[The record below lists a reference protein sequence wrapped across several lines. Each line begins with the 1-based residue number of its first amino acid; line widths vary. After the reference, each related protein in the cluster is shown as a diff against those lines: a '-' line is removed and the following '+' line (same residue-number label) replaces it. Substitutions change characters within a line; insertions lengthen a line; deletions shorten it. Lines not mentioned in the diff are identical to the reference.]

1 MSFTTNQP
9 AFTATWTRRLVTL
22 AIASLLSTFAV
33 SVSPAVAASPSSLDV
48 AYGSNLGDTAVVITV
63 GTGDLLAFDT
73 VSVTIGGTPAIINAS
88 TSTTIS
94 LHTPAHAE
102 GVVDVVITSS
112 DINSISTPE
121 TLTGAFTYQSACY
134 STDPLGVLTDGHM
147 CTGALVIDNTVT
159 SIAANAF
166 SKKDGNVIYYSPITS
181 LIVGT
186 GVTEIGINAFKGSYL
201 QSVIIPG
208 NVKTIGGGAFLENM
222 QLSSVTLS
230 EGLETIGALAFYG
243 YLKFTSITI
252 PSSVI
257 TIGAEAFGGNSP
269 LTTMRIGTVANP
281 SLLVNFAPN
290 AVSLKPSEPT
300 ADFNKLFFCNT
311 PGTTISL
318 TDNRVSPI
326 TNIDSVCPIPD
337 SPINIDSATAGVT
350 SVVLNIIPGADYGD
364 SITNYEWTIDNPIGD
379 YVWKALSPAQTGSTI
394 TISDPS
400 LVVGVPVVVLLRAVN
415 ATGVSTSFTP
425 SPTFTPLVESH
436 HVTYDAGGGIGSVPL
451 QSDVDSGTS
460 FTVAPITGVEK
471 LSYSFDGWSDGISI
485 SKIMPT
491 DLYPVTTSDVVLTAT
506 WTANPRPTISSS
518 LGAFTPATGSDSTFS
533 WMDVVSTSDG
543 ITRYAVVFGG
553 GIYKSTDSGRTWAIL
568 PGQIDRNW
576 WDISV
581 SANGQRI
588 SAIVWN
594 GHGWSPGTIWNS
606 TDGGA
611 TWIESLENPP
621 FNLSHIVTSADGLQ
635 VYVSADSGL
644 HRSIDGGAHFTALN
658 VAVFQAG
665 VYLISTSADG
675 QKLFASVGK
684 SIFNSIDGGET
695 WIDHGSAI
703 AFSGCCG
710 FAAIWS
716 SADGMTLLGADDGGA
731 GHLPVLYKSIDGGVN
746 WASIPTAP
754 TFGQDVWPFMITA
767 SNDAQKIMYGP
778 DGGSLYISLD
788 SGLTWTE
795 AVSQNAYS
803 SWNGGVVLDNSNYI
817 SVAMGDWSSP
827 SNGPVPYGNIY
838 TSTLSAALSVITGL
852 ASGGTSLTISG
863 TNFVD
868 GLTVTFGDAAA
879 TNVVV
884 NSATS
889 ITVTTPA
896 HAAGLVD
903 VTVTN
908 PDTGSG
914 TLTGAFTYTA
924 VVTPP
929 SAPVSTYVE
938 PVVPVASETS
948 PLVVPVVD
956 ANGATISA
964 QLQRASGT
972 ANQAVTILVP
982 VNATKENVTFTL
994 APVSNGADATA
1005 GFNVLKLSAATTVG
1019 ATAVTSFDKPLSI
1032 TIPAGASGALPAW
1045 SVDGFSWTAM
1055 TKLTSPTLPDGVA
1068 DGYYINADG
1077 SYLLLTRHLTLFGF
1091 RKAQSALVLTAADAI
1106 VQLSKSTQLSTTGG
1120 SGDGSLVYSS
1130 SSSMTCSVSELGLV
1144 SAVAAGTCKVKA
1156 QKLGAG
1162 IYLDSSNEL
1171 SLTISDSDAVAKAA
1185 ADEKALADAK
1195 AAADQAKAEADAK
1208 AALDAKA
1215 AELALAEQVKLDA
1228 AKAATRAIAAAWKKA
1243 LAVTSTSARA
1253 TTMSIN
1259 LSSAFKGR
1267 IVTIEMY
1274 TKVKGKTVEK
1284 ALAKVK
1290 LNSSGDA
1297 KYVAKK
1303 LKAKGATFK
1312 LKYGTKY
1319 IGGTKI

>member
-1 MSFTTNQP
+1 MSFTTNKP

-181 LIVGT
+181 LNVGT
-186 GVTEIGINAFKGSYL
+186 GVTEIGINAFKGSFL

-208 NVKTIGGGAFLENM
+208 NVKTIGGGAFLENQ

-243 YLKFTSITI
+243 YLMFTSITI
-252 PSSVI
+252 PSSVT
-257 TIGAEAFGGNSP
+257 TIGARAFGGNSP

-281 SLLVNFAPN
+281 SSLANFAPD
-290 AVSLKPSEPT
+290 AVSLILSEPT

-318 TDNRVSPI
+318 TDNRVSPA

-518 LGAFTPATGSDSTFS
+518 LSAFTPATGSDSTFS

-543 ITRYAVVFGG
+543 ITRYAVVDGG
-553 GIYKSTDSGRTWAIL
+553 GFYKSTDSGRSWNLVPSTSPHFWISLATSADGTYVYANVAGDLGGRGGMTVMVSHDSGLTWIQTGLNIL
-568 PGQIDRNW
+568 GNTMSIDSSGDGKNVYVGTAGTGSGYWVSSDYGLSFTRLT
-576 WDISV
+576 DPLPDVTTEGSYIRTSADGLKLFVAAGGSV
-581 SANGQRI
+581 L
-588 SAIVWN
+588 
-594 GHGWSPGTIWNS
+594 NS
-606 TDGGA
+606 IDGGA
-611 TWIESLENPP
+611 TWI
-621 FNLSHIVTSADGLQ
+621 
-635 VYVSADSGL
+635 
-644 HRSIDGGAHFTALN
+644 
-658 VAVFQAG
+658 
-665 VYLISTSADG
+665 
-675 QKLFASVGK
+675 
-684 SIFNSIDGGET
+684 
-695 WIDHGSAI
+695 DHSSAI
-703 AFSGCCG
+703 SYPSYGAN
-710 FAAIWS
+710 AIWS
-716 SADGMTLLGADDGGA
+716 SANGQLLLAAAVDARLFRSTDAGVTWNQISTAPNLGAG
-731 GHLPVLYKSIDGGVN
+731 
-746 WASIPTAP
+746 
-754 TFGQDVWPFMITA
+754 VWPCLVTA
-767 SNDAQKIMYGP
+767 SNDGTKILLGNCG
-778 DGGSLYISLD
+778 DSLYMSLD
-788 SGLTWTE
+788 SGVTW
-795 AVSQNAYS
+795 S
-803 SWNGGVVLDNSNYI
+803 SFVAPGNWIGGVIRNNSNFV
-817 SVAMGDWSSP
+817 SAATGSWQAPGTLDS
-827 SNGPVPYGNIY
+827 GNIY
-838 TSTLSAALSVITGL
+838 TSTIAPALSVITGL

-964 QLQRASGT
+964 QLQRASGI

-994 APVSNGADATA
+994 APVSNGPDATV

-1091 RKAQSALVLTAADAI
+1091 RKAQSALVVTAADAI

-1120 SGDGSLVYSS
+1120 SGAGSLVYSS